1 MSRVL
6 FGIGDAIGD
15 SGDNGDEDLGDTDDD
30 WDDDGNLKPNKALAA
45 SAWLMLATSS
55 HTKITL
61 LLLVLFHY
69 FVPSGW
75 SGGSG
80 ITIVSFSL

>member
-15 SGDNGDEDLGDTDDD
+15 SGDNGDGDLGDTDDD

-45 SAWLMLATSS
+45 SA
-55 HTKITL
+55 
-61 LLLVLFHY
+61 
-69 FVPSGW
+69 
-75 SGGSG
+75 
-80 ITIVSFSL
+80 